1 MLPLISSKFPA
12 TKSSFCLSN
21 GVEGIEYTGREGVAM
36 GKTEYLVQMARKGD
50 ADAFVKLI
58 ENSQD
63 TLKRVSFAWL
73 KDENDVADAIQD
85 TILDAFANIGQLKK
99 AEYFKTWLVKILIN
113 NCTRI
118 YRRNR
123 KLLQFEVR
131 EERYQE
137 ENRAGDAGEEAV
149 GAELEFLD
157 LLKILPEDSRVIF
170 QMYFGEQF
178 TIAEIAEIL
187 HMKENTIKSR
197 IHRGK
202 THLREQMEKEN
213 RRAK

>member
-1 MLPLISSKFPA
+1 M
-12 TKSSFCLSN
+12 
-21 GVEGIEYTGREGVAM
+21 EEMEH
-36 GKTEYLVQMARKGD
+36 LVSMAQKGD
-50 ADAFVKLI
+50 TDAFVKLI
-58 ENSQD
+58 ESSQD

-85 TILDAFANIGQLKK
+85 TILDAFAYIGQLKK

-113 NCTRI
+113 HCTRI

-123 KLLQFEVR
+123 KLLEFEVSTD
-131 EERYQE
+131 RYQE
-137 ENRAGDAGEEAV
+137 ENWPGNAWEESV
-149 GAELEFLD
+149 GAELEFFD

-187 HMKENTIKSR
+187 HMKENTVKSR

-202 THLREQMEKEN
+202 TQLREQMEKEN

>member
-1 MLPLISSKFPA
+1 M
-12 TKSSFCLSN
+12 
-21 GVEGIEYTGREGVAM
+21 EEMEH
-36 GKTEYLVQMARKGD
+36 LVRMARKGD

-63 TLKRVSFAWL
+63 TLKRISFAWL
-73 KDENDVADAIQD
+73 KDENDVADALQD
-85 TILDAFANIGQLKK
+85 TILDAFSNIGQLKK
-99 AEYFKTWLVKILIN
+99 EEYFKTWLVKILIN

-123 KLLQFEVR
+123 RLLQFEVSAD
-131 EERYQE
+131 RYQE
-137 ENRAGDAGEEAV
+137 ENWPSDAQAEAV
-149 GAELEFLD
+149 EAELEFFD

-170 QMYFGEQF
+170 QMHFGEQF

-187 HMKENTIKSR
+187 HMKENTVKSR

-202 THLREQMEKEN
+202 IQLREQVEKEN
-213 RRAK
+213 RQAK

>member
-1 MLPLISSKFPA
+1 M
-12 TKSSFCLSN
+12 
-21 GVEGIEYTGREGVAM
+21 EEMEH
-36 GKTEYLVQMARKGD
+36 LVSMARKGD
-50 ADAFVKLI
+50 TDAFVKLI
-58 ENSQD
+58 ENNQD

-85 TILDAFANIGQLKK
+85 TILDAFANIGQLRK

-113 NCTRI
+113 NCTKI

-123 KLLQFEVR
+123 KLLQFEMSAD
-131 EERYQE
+131 RYQE
-137 ENRAGDAGEEAV
+137 ENRPGDVREEAL
-149 GAELEFLD
+149 GAELEFFD

-187 HMKENTIKSR
+187 HMKENTVKSR

-202 THLREQMEKEN
+202 TQLREQMENEK
-213 RRAK
+213 RQAR

>member
-1 MLPLISSKFPA
+1 M
-12 TKSSFCLSN
+12 
-21 GVEGIEYTGREGVAM
+21 EEMEH
-36 GKTEYLVQMARKGD
+36 LVQMALKGD
-50 ADAFVKLI
+50 TDAFVKLI

-85 TILDAFANIGQLKK
+85 TILDAFANIGQLRK

-113 NCTRI
+113 NCTKI
-118 YRRNR
+118 YKRNR
-123 KLLQFEVR
+123 KLLQFEVSAD
-131 EERYQE
+131 RYQG
-137 ENRAGDAGEEAV
+137 ENWPGNAQEEAV
-149 GAELEFLD
+149 GAEMEFFD

-187 HMKENTIKSR
+187 HMKENTVKSR

-202 THLREQMEKEN
+202 TQLREQMEKEK
-213 RRAK
+213 RQAR

>member
-1 MLPLISSKFPA
+1 MEKM
-12 TKSSFCLSN
+12 
-21 GVEGIEYTGREGVAM
+21 EH
-36 GKTEYLVQMARKGD
+36 LVQMALKGD
-50 ADAFVKLI
+50 TDAFVKLI

-85 TILDAFANIGQLKK
+85 TILDAFANIGQLRK

-113 NCTRI
+113 NCTKI

-123 KLLQFEVR
+123 KLLQFEVSAD
-131 EERYQE
+131 RYQE
-137 ENRAGDAGEEAV
+137 ENWLGDVREEAL
-149 GAELEFLD
+149 GAKLEFFD

-187 HMKENTIKSR
+187 HMKENTVKSR

-202 THLREQMEKEN
+202 TQLREQMEKEK
-213 RRAK
+213 RQAR

>member
-1 MLPLISSKFPA
+1 M
-12 TKSSFCLSN
+12 
-21 GVEGIEYTGREGVAM
+21 EEMEH
-36 GKTEYLVQMARKGD
+36 LVSMAQKGD
-50 ADAFVKLI
+50 TDAFVKLI

-118 YRRNR
+118 YRKNK
-123 KLLQFEVR
+123 KLLKFKVSAD
-131 EERYQE
+131 RYQE
-137 ENRAGDAGEEAV
+137 ENLPGDARDEAV
-149 GAELEFLD
+149 GAELEFFD
-157 LLKILPEDSRVIF
+157 LLKILPDDSRVIF

-187 HMKENTIKSR
+187 HMKENTVKSR

-202 THLREQMEKEN
+202 TQLREQMEREN
-213 RRAK
+213 RRAR

>member
-1 MLPLISSKFPA
+1 MEKM
-12 TKSSFCLSN
+12 
-21 GVEGIEYTGREGVAM
+21 EH
-36 GKTEYLVQMARKGD
+36 LVSMAQKGD

-58 ENSQD
+58 ENNQD
-63 TLKRVSFAWL
+63 TLKRISFAWL

-118 YRRNR
+118 YRKKR
-123 KLLQFEVR
+123 KLLQFEVSADRFR
-131 EERYQE
+131 EE
-137 ENRAGDAGEEAV
+137 NLPGNVCKDSV
-149 GAELEFLD
+149 GNELEFFD

-178 TIAEIAEIL
+178 TIPEIAEIL
-187 HMKENTIKSR
+187 HMKENTVKSR

-202 THLREQMEKEN
+202 TQLREQMEREN
-213 RRAK
+213 HRAR

>member
-1 MLPLISSKFPA
+1 MK
-12 TKSSFCLSN
+12 KM
-21 GVEGIEYTGREGVAM
+21 EH
-36 GKTEYLVQMARKGD
+36 LVQMARKGD
-50 ADAFVKLI
+50 ADAFVRLI
-58 ENSQD
+58 EISQD

-85 TILDAFANIGQLKK
+85 TILDAFTNIGQLKK

-123 KLLQFEVR
+123 KLLQFEVSADSC
-131 EERYQE
+131 QT
-137 ENRAGDAGEEAV
+137 ENRPGDTREAAV
-149 GAELEFLD
+149 GAELEFFD

-187 HMKENTIKSR
+187 HMKENTVKSR

-202 THLREQMEKEN
+202 EQLRAQMEREN
-213 RRAK
+213 RQAR